1 MVETNNKNNILDKIR
16 SKYVKIKIFE
26 YLNQNKLLK
35 AFEDKNTSME
45 FYILMSVDGI
55 PFKSNIE
62 KNSEVVRIAG
72 LIFDLILYS
81 KKILEDLKKV
91 NEQGLN
97 ENLTLRMRLK
107 SGEELIVVQ
116 QNEYYLISK
125 QICKIV
131 DSGAEGEK
139 K

>member
-1 MVETNNKNNILDKIR
+1 MAQSELD
-16 SKYVKIKIFE
+16 
-26 YLNQNKLLK
+26 KLLK

-45 FYILMSVDGI
+45 FYILMSIDGI

-91 NEQGLN
+91 NEQGTN
-97 ENLTLRMRLK
+97 DNLTLRMRLK
-107 SGEELIVVQ
+107 NGEEIIVVQ

-131 DSGAEGEK
+131 DAPSEIEK
-139 K
+139 KTYTVNYFIFIFN

>member
-1 MVETNNKNNILDKIR
+1 M
-16 SKYVKIKIFE
+16 E
-26 YLNQNKLLK
+26 Y
-35 AFEDKNTSME
+35 
-45 FYILMSVDGI
+45 YILMSIDGI

-81 KKILEDLKKV
+81 KKIIEDLKKT

-107 SGEELIVVQ
+107 NGEEIIVVQ

-131 DSGAEGEK
+131 DASPEAEK

>member
-1 MVETNNKNNILDKIR
+1 MAQSELD
-16 SKYVKIKIFE
+16 
-26 YLNQNKLLK
+26 KLLK

-45 FYILMSVDGI
+45 YYILMSIDGI

-62 KNSEVVRIAG
+62 KNSEVVRVAG
-72 LIFDLILYS
+72 LIFDLILFS

-91 NEQGLN
+91 NEPGVN
-97 ENLTLRMRLK
+97 DNLTLRMRLK
-107 SGEELIVVQ
+107 NGEELIVVQ

-131 DSGAEGEK
+131 DAPPEGEK
-139 K
+139 KQ

>member
-1 MVETNNKNNILDKIR
+1 MAQSELD
-16 SKYVKIKIFE
+16 
-26 YLNQNKLLK
+26 KLLK

-45 FYILMSVDGI
+45 FYILMSIDGI

-62 KNSEVVRIAG
+62 KNSEVVRITG

-91 NEQGLN
+91 NEPGN
-97 ENLTLRMRLK
+97 DNLTLRMRLK
-107 SGEELIVVQ
+107 NGEEIIVVQ

-131 DSGAEGEK
+131 DAPAEAEK
-139 K
+139 KQ

>member
-1 MVETNNKNNILDKIR
+1 MAQSELD
-16 SKYVKIKIFE
+16 
-26 YLNQNKLLK
+26 KLLK

-45 FYILMSVDGI
+45 YYILMSIDGI

-62 KNSEVVRIAG
+62 KNSEVVRITG
-72 LIFDLILYS
+72 LIFDLILFS

-107 SGEELIVVQ
+107 NGEEIIVVQ

-131 DSGAEGEK
+131 DSGAEPEK
-139 K
+139 KN

>member
-1 MVETNNKNNILDKIR
+1 MAQSELD
-16 SKYVKIKIFE
+16 
-26 YLNQNKLLK
+26 KLLK

-45 FYILMSVDGI
+45 YYILMSIEGI

-62 KNSEVVRIAG
+62 RNSDVVRIAG
-72 LIFDLILYS
+72 LLFDLILYS
-81 KKILEDLKKV
+81 KKVLEDLKKV
-91 NEQGLN
+91 NEQGVH

-107 SGEELIVVQ
+107 NGEEIIIVQ

-131 DSGAEGEK
+131 DA
-139 K
+139 

>member
-1 MVETNNKNNILDKIR
+1 M
-16 SKYVKIKIFE
+16 
-26 YLNQNKLLK
+26 
-35 AFEDKNTSME
+35 
-45 FYILMSVDGI
+45 
-55 PFKSNIE
+55 
-62 KNSEVVRIAG
+62 
-72 LIFDLILYS
+72 
-81 KKILEDLKKV
+81 EDLKKV

-131 DSGAEGEK
+131 DSGPEAEK

>member
-1 MVETNNKNNILDKIR
+1 MAQSELD
-16 SKYVKIKIFE
+16 
-26 YLNQNKLLK
+26 KLLK

-45 FYILMSVDGI
+45 YYILMSIEGI

-62 KNSEVVRIAG
+62 RNSDVVRIAG
-72 LIFDLILYS
+72 LLFDLILYS
-81 KKILEDLKKV
+81 KKVLEDLKKV
-91 NEQGLN
+91 NEQGVH

-107 SGEELIVVQ
+107 NGVEIIIVQ

-131 DSGAEGEK
+131 DA
-139 K
+139 

>member
-1 MVETNNKNNILDKIR
+1 MAQSELD
-16 SKYVKIKIFE
+16 
-26 YLNQNKLLK
+26 KLLK

-45 FYILMSVDGI
+45 FYILMSLDGI

-62 KNSEVVRIAG
+62 KNSEIVRVAG

-91 NEQGLN
+91 NEPGN
-97 ENLTLRMRLK
+97 DNLTLRMRLK
-107 SGEELIVVQ
+107 NGEEIIVVQ
-116 QNEYYLISK
+116 QNEYYLLSK

-131 DSGAEGEK
+131 DAPPEGEK
-139 K
+139 KQ